1 MSEATNE
8 VGIPM
13 HSKDTSHDTRH
24 DKRARDEGSC
34 GHEIARD
41 AEVPDLLG
49 RLMGHVAEN
58 MVAHARWVR
67 ASSEAGAVEERGL
80 LDVAE
85 HYRAIATACESAAG
99 AMRAMHATPPV
110 AHDLARLDR
119 DGLASWMK
127 AKVALQRRLAHV
139 LLSHA
144 DHSEEVLRKM
154 DQSTP
159 ESPE

>member
-1 MSEATNE
+1 
-8 VGIPM
+8 M
-13 HSKDTSHDTRH
+13 HDRDAGHPKPVNH
-24 DKRARDEGSC
+24 DKHADERAHEEGSC

-49 RLMGHVAEN
+49 RLMSHVAEN
-58 MVAHARWVR
+58 MTTHARWVR

-80 LDVAE
+80 LDVAAR
-85 HYRAIATACESAAG
+85 YRAIATACETAAG
-99 AMRAMHATPPV
+99 AMRAMHDTPPV

-119 DGLASWMK
+119 GGLARWMK
-127 AKVALQRRLAHV
+127 TKVALQRRLAHL

-159 ESPE
+159 ELPE

>member
-1 MSEATNE
+1 MQ
-8 VGIPM
+8 
-13 HSKDTSHDTRH
+13 SKDAGHGKHAHD
-24 DKRARDEGSC
+24 DKRAHEEKSC
-34 GHEIARD
+34 GHEIASD
-41 AEVPDLLG
+41 AEVPELLG

-67 ASSEAGAVEERGL
+67 ASSDAGAVEERGL

-85 HYRAIATACESAAG
+85 RYRAIATACESAAG

-110 AHDLARLDR
+110 PHDLARLDR
-119 DGLASWMK
+119 DGLGRWMK
-127 AKVALQRRLAHV
+127 AKVALQRKLAHL

-159 ESPE
+159 EPPDGE